1 MSNEN
6 SKTTLSLL
14 FEWFEKVGI
23 TYDKEYLDIDYHVRG
38 TGDGLGI
45 VALKD
50 IPKGIVVCKIP
61 KSSILSVKTS
71 SIANILDE
79 NCLYGGIGLAIAL
92 MYEIGIGKKS
102 HWYDY
107 IQSIPKKEPLPMF
120 WKDEHFNYLVGTEL
134 EKSARKD
141 RELLE
146 SDFKSS
152 VLPLIEAYPDIMTK
166 EICTLENFLN
176 ASSLVS
182 SRAFQVD
189 DYHDD
194 AMVPLAD
201 IFNHKTN
208 AENVHL
214 ETDGELCVNCGKIE
228 KLCNCSYTS
237 IEKDNDEENK
247 DNDNKE
253 KLTPEEEQKIAEM
266 IDIRMF
272 RPCKKGEEVFNT
284 YGEHPNA
291 SLLNK
296 YGFTELNN
304 PFDVVSIDIKR
315 IMRTICKDD
324 RKKPKMIERAM
335 YWFEHRMKFL
345 PPEFRDPNNTEND
358 DEIEDINDF
367 FFRFES
373 TTEIDPDLRGLLLVQ
388 FVDDGIFQTWKRDK
402 KNKALNRWLKA
413 LPNEEKKRKLNQ
425 PSLKERI
432 CKCVCQFAEERLKD
446 YPTTLEED
454 YNELK
459 PIDEDKYKFKEKVP
473 DDVLYH
479 RWALLLRIGEKQLLN
494 KYIIRYKDGKD
505 NEEGKNTKDTEIN
518 EQSNKKR
525 KL

>member
-1 MSNEN
+1 
-6 SKTTLSLL
+6 
-14 FEWFEKVGI
+14 
-23 TYDKEYLDIDYHVRG
+23 
-38 TGDGLGI
+38 
-45 VALKD
+45 
-50 IPKGIVVCKIP
+50 
-61 KSSILSVKTS
+61 
-71 SIANILDE
+71 
-79 NCLYGGIGLAIAL
+79 
-92 MYEIGIGKKS
+92 
-102 HWYDY
+102 
-107 IQSIPKKEPLPMF
+107 
-120 WKDEHFNYLVGTEL
+120 
-134 EKSARKD
+134 
-141 RELLE
+141 
-146 SDFKSS
+146 
-152 VLPLIEAYPDIMTK
+152 
-166 EICTLENFLN
+166 
-176 ASSLVS
+176 
-182 SRAFQVD
+182 
-189 DYHDD
+189 
-194 AMVPLAD
+194 
-201 IFNHKTN
+201 
-208 AENVHL
+208 
-214 ETDGELCVNCGKIE
+214 
-228 KLCNCSYTS
+228 
-237 IEKDNDEENK
+237 
-247 DNDNKE
+247 
-253 KLTPEEEQKIAEM
+253 
-266 IDIRMF
+266 MF

-459 PIDEDKYKFKEKVP
+459 PIVK
-473 DDVLYH
+473 
-479 RWALLLRIGEKQLLN
+479 
-494 KYIIRYKDGKD
+494 
-505 NEEGKNTKDTEIN
+505 
-518 EQSNKKR
+518 
-525 KL
+525 